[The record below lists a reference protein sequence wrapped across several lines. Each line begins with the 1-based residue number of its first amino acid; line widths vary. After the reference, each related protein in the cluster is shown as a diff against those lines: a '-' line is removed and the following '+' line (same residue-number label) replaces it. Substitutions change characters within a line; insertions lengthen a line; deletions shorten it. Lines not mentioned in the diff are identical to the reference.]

1 MACSRR
7 TQTQSLICLQ
17 YKEQAANN
25 VGVFS
30 YTNNNYSRDLHNS
43 IPWPI
48 PSLRICI
55 PCSDNGGYTSRG
67 SYLMILGERDINTK
81 HVYVLRMKDYRDERL
96 SQLSMQPDY
105 CEQILKKFRICMKH
119 VYALQNSLGG

>member
-1 MACSRR
+1 MACSTR
-7 TQTQSLICLQ
+7 TQAQSLICLQ
-17 YKEQAANN
+17 YKEQAANK

-55 PCSDNGGYTSRG
+55 PCSDNGGYTSQG
-67 SYLMILGERDINTK
+67 SYLMILGERAINTK
-81 HVYVLRMKDYRDERL
+81 HVYVLRMNDYRDERL

-105 CEQILKKFRICMKH
+105 CEQILKKFTICMKH
-119 VYALQNSLGG
+119 VYALQNRLGR